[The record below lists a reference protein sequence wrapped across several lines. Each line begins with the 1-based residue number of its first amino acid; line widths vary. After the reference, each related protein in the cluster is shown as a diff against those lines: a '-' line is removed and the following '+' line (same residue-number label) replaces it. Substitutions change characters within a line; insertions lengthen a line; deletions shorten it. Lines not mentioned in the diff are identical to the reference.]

1 MRSSSSSLGRIEFDW
16 TRRECRARIKSA
28 LQMNLKEDE
37 HVEANCTTFRT
48 ETLPTTS
55 NRMSCGSS
63 KSAIGDPKNSNY
75 PPVVKSNQCQRVF
88 FVSGQLDR
96 MEQLCLLTD
105 HGGSQGKFAPHFTE
119 GSVLRDFPIAVRKS
133 LALTLVG
140 LLSEKQDSLV
150 TPSHVFWVLQVTGEC
165 FHFHPAEES
174 EIILNVW
181 NPFLRSD
188 WKVIRLYKGWL
199 LGQRR
204 ASSVTQCI
212 DSVAQ
217 VQCSTRFLTP

>member
-1 MRSSSSSLGRIEFDW
+1 
-16 TRRECRARIKSA
+16 
-28 LQMNLKEDE
+28 
-37 HVEANCTTFRT
+37 
-48 ETLPTTS
+48 
-55 NRMSCGSS
+55 
-63 KSAIGDPKNSNY
+63 
-75 PPVVKSNQCQRVF
+75 
-88 FVSGQLDR
+88 